1 MRAYPPHFR
10 FRYIF
15 CGGTM
20 PQIESYI
27 CHMESAQ
34 RVQKNGQ
41 IITDSSEL
49 ELTLT
54 AKNGVLTLTNKAGN
68 TARKPLR
75 SIFMRSRSAPQ
86 KDLPVA
92 PKNLRLSSTSAANTH
107 LISKRSKIYLL
118 LLKFQL

>member
-1 MRAYPPHFR
+1 
-10 FRYIF
+10 
-15 CGGTM
+15 M

-68 TARKPLR
+68 TAYTGIRKPLR